1 MPRPPW
7 ASDEQ
12 SLFLTER
19 RKAFADSQVS
29 GTSRAWL
36 TATAVAFVDKWP
48 LPDPTPEEIT
58 AADSDLQAAKNVLF
72 EKQRL
77 VSMRALRAMR

>member
-1 MPRPPW
+1 M
-7 ASDEQ
+7 
-12 SLFLTER
+12 
-19 RKAFADSQVS
+19 
-29 GTSRAWL
+29 
-36 TATAVAFVDKWP
+36 TATAVAFVDKWH